1 MTPGPPELEA
11 AVREHARRVAAGDA
25 GVRSDLAPEA
35 ETQPADLLEQLLGEG
50 FSRFEL
56 VAHAR
61 IGAHHVFKT
70 KYVGARTI
78 VVQARWAQA
87 PDGRWRVLDAGV
99 ARLGPREDAR

>member
-11 AVREHARRVAAGDA
+11 AVREHAWRLLARDSAAREDFT
-25 GVRSDLAPEA
+25 PEA
-35 ETQPADLLEQLLGEG
+35 EIQPPDLLDQILREG
-50 FSRFEL
+50 FHQFEL

-70 KYVGARTI
+70 KYVGARTV

-87 PDGRWRVLDAGV
+87 PDGRWRMLDAEV